1 VSIPDLPPGEA
12 LNDERLVLIAESY
25 QRLTGQAL
33 LDVFDPQDMWNAP
46 RAIVAHGM
54 EVDPVFFYGNKLAL
68 QLFEMSFAEFICLPS
83 RFSAE
88 PLAQQD
94 RAVLLDRVTRLGFVD
109 DYSGVRIA
117 RSGARFVITNGTV
130 WNLLDAAGIYHGQAA
145 TFIV

>member
-1 VSIPDLPPGEA
+1 VSIPDLPPDEA

-94 RAVLLDRVTRLGFVD
+94 RAVLLDRVTRLDFVD
-109 DYSGVRIA
+109 FVDKKLFSGWFR
-117 RSGARFVITNGTV
+117 
-130 WNLLDAAGIYHGQAA
+130 LAAEISQPACQALP
-145 TFIV
+145 VSLPG